1 MKYPV
6 ATFAVV
12 LAAFGFAIF
21 GSIPT
26 DQAAIGLHLTLLA
39 ITTIV
44 QLQVQLKLNPSS
56 NSLARW
62 VALAETEMEFPA
74 VISAAATERRQ
85 TLRQS
90 LEKLPARSNP
100 S

>member
-6 ATFAVV
+6 ATFVV
-12 LAAFGFAIF
+12 APAAFGLAIF

-26 DQAAIGLHLTLLA
+26 AQAAIGLLLTLLA

-44 QLQVQLKLNPSS
+44 RLQVQLKLNPPS
-56 NSLARW
+56 NSLARS
-62 VALAETEMEFPA
+62 VALAETEMELSS
-74 VISAAATERRQ
+74 VISVAMTERRQ

-90 LEKLPARSNP
+90 LEKIPARGNP